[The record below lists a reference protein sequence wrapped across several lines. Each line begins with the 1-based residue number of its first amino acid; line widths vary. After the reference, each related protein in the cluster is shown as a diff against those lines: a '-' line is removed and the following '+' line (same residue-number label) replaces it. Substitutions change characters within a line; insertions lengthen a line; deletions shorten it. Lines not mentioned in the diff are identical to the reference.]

1 MAVALEGIAN
11 EQQLEVGVNR
21 PGNANRMFV
30 IDGTARFTLTPG
42 AGNDRASDTL
52 RFPVGPT
59 LASGQFIRAVAT
71 ASLARIANGGLANNA
86 QWAVDSVDADL
97 DDETG
102 RVIVTADLVVAD
114 TDGYLQRIGFQVN
127 ILAQL

>member
-102 RVIVTADLVVAD
+102 RVIVTAD
-114 TDGYLQRIGFQVN
+114 TDGYLQRIGFQFN
-127 ILAQL
+127 ILARL

>member
-1 MAVALEGIAN
+1 MA
-11 EQQLEVGVNR
+11 
-21 PGNANRMFV
+21 
-30 IDGTARFTLTPG
+30 FTLTPG

-59 LASGQFIRAVAT
+59 LAPGQFIRAAAT
-71 ASLARIANGGLANNA
+71 ASLASIANGGLANNA
-86 QWAVDSVDADL
+86 QWAVDSVD
-97 DDETG
+97 
-102 RVIVTADLVVAD
+102 ADLVVAD

>member
-1 MAVALEGIAN
+1 VA
-11 EQQLEVGVNR
+11 
-21 PGNANRMFV
+21 
-30 IDGTARFTLTPG
+30 FTLTPG

-59 LASGQFIRAVAT
+59 LAPGQFIRAAAT
-71 ASLARIANGGLANNA
+71 ASLAGIANGGLANNA

-102 RVIVTADLVVAD
+102 RVIVSADLVVAD